1 MTSTL
6 LPSEIGLVAAEAI
19 RELGV
24 RAIAGLPVADYAEKT
39 PLPWSTVTEGGWDM
53 IGAPESAGGGG
64 ASLRDL
70 VEVAR
75 TCGSLALPTPLVET
89 IWVKR
94 WSAAGRELKGGL
106 SLSVPRPGAADG
118 SGLVPFGAED
128 GVLAARELGSD
139 QDTFE
144 SAATGAPDSLSP
156 VLRPTVVPWVTIIS
170 PEQARELLVLW
181 AAESTGAAQRL
192 VEVSVA
198 YAKERKQFD
207 KAIGSFQAIKH
218 RLADMHSQAEYADTA
233 LVWASTEPDNSV
245 RAARYALDTAITVA
259 QSAIQV
265 HGGMGFTWEMGLHY
279 FLRSM
284 LIRRELAFG
293 LWP

>member
-6 LPSEIGLVAAEAI
+6 LPSEIGLVAAEAV

-39 PLPWSTVTEGGWDM
+39 PLLWSTVTGGGWDM
-53 IGAPESAGGGG
+53 IGAPESADGGG

-94 WSAAGRELKGGL
+94 WSPAGRELEGGL
-106 SLSVPRPGAADG
+106 SLSVPRPGTADG
-118 SGLVPFGAED
+118 SGLVPFGAAD

-144 SAATGAPDSLSP
+144 SAAAGAPDSLSP
-156 VLRPTVVPWVTIIS
+156 ILRPTVVPWVTTVS

-259 QSAIQV
+259 QGAIQV

-284 LIRRELAFG
+284 LIRRELALG